1 MSEVKD
7 AVPATNAS
15 CSQETETGA
24 AVSPSDDDTIDVA
37 EKKEPE
43 ATQAPP
49 AGPPAV
55 KYPDPLLGA
64 VLTVALLLAMFLVA
78 LDMVRVA
85 LMFDGFT
92 D

>member
-15 CSQETETGA
+15 CSQETGA
-24 AVSPSDDDTIDVA
+24 AGSPSDDDTIDVA

-49 AGPPAV
+49 GGPPAV

-78 LDMVRVA
+78 LDMVRVG
-85 LMFDGFT
+85 LDVRWLYGH
-92 D
+92 